1 MPTTT
6 NYGWTTPAD
15 TDLVKDGASAIRTLG
30 TAIDTT
36 VFNNANA
43 AIAKTIVDAKGDI
56 IAATASDTVARLAVG
71 SNEQRLVADSAQTS
85 GLKYVAD
92 TTNYAIAAK
101 GDLLVGTAA
110 DTLAAL
116 SVGAN
121 GYTLVADSAES
132 VGMRWAAPTGGL
144 TLIEQKT
151 LSAVSSVQFASIPST
166 YKQLMLVWFGV
177 KHSANGSNFNLR
189 LNNDSTAGIYMH
201 AQWGQTGN
209 TVTNDRGDYSS
220 IGLNGAAPFG
230 DDASEAA
237 IYQSAAGE
245 FIIDNYASTS
255 VTKSFFGR
263 WTYKDNAANAAM
275 YGQLIGSYNSTSA
288 ITTIDVVR
296 MTGTATLSNQT
307 NTTVRLYGLS

>member
-1 MPTTT
+1 
-6 NYGWTTPAD
+6 
-15 TDLVKDGASAIRTLG
+15 
-30 TAIDTT
+30 
-36 VFNNANA
+36 
-43 AIAKTIVDAKGDI
+43 
-56 IAATASDTVARLAVG
+56 
-71 SNEQRLVADSAQTS
+71 
-85 GLKYVAD
+85 
-92 TTNYAIAAK
+92 
-101 GDLLVGTAA
+101 
-110 DTLAAL
+110 
-116 SVGAN
+116 VGAN

>member
-15 TDLVKDGASAIRTLG
+15 TDLVKDGAAAIRTLG